1 MRIITIDFETAWNSK
16 DYSISKMNLDQ
27 YINDSRFHAQIFV
40 FRINRS
46 EVNVINGRHDAYIRT
61 AIRELGL
68 DRPYTITVGHNIRKL
83 DALILER
90 KYGVLFSVLF
100 KTITCDNGTEFS
112 AMANMEQSIFAGQ
125 RTTIYYCHPYS
136 SWERGQNENQN
147 ALIRRFIPKG
157 TRMEN
162 YNEEYI
168 QAVEDWINNLPRL
181 KYQYSTS
188 KMLFSTAI
196 SKIL

>member
-90 KYGVLFSVLF
+90 KYGVTTSFILDTMEMSRFLGIVRSRNGGSHKELTRVLGNGVKTAGTVISDGKKWPNDFSVLEQQQF
-100 KTITCDNGTEFS
+100 IRYCYEDVLQCSNNYYHMVDIVHGRKRHPSESGQLTFS
-112 AMANMEQSIFAGQ
+112 QVPA
-125 RTTIYYCHPYS
+125 
-136 SWERGQNENQN
+136 
-147 ALIRRFIPKG
+147 
-157 TRMEN
+157 
-162 YNEEYI
+162 
-168 QAVEDWINNLPRL
+168 
-181 KYQYSTS
+181 
-188 KMLFSTAI
+188 
-196 SKIL
+196 